1 MSVYIFLFMAV
12 ACEVLGTMLLP
23 ASQNF
28 TKALPTTI
36 MVLSWVVSVYFLTL
50 TIEKLPLAVVY
61 ASWSGLGVFT
71 IAILSYVFYK
81 QNLSWQ
87 AVVGLFLIVI
97 GVTIVNIFKS

>member
-1 MSVYIFLFMAV
+1 MAV